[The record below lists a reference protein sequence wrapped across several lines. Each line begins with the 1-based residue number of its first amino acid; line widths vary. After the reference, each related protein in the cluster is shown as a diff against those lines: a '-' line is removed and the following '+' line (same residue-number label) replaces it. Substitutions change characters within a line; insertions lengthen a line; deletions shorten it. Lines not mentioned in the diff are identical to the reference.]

1 MQLAEFRN
9 RLNDRLDHDRFA
21 DVDASSNGLQVG
33 DETATVERVAFA
45 VDGAVATVEAA
56 AEANADVL
64 VVHHGMIWGGI
75 DRVAGREYERIAAC
89 IDNDV
94 ALYVSHLPLD
104 AHGALGNAVGLA
116 AFLDCEPISPFG
128 EYGGVTIGHRV
139 QAKEPYTVEALRN
152 RLSDLDTDDQPVRTM
167 DFGPERIEEIA
178 IVTGSGADWI
188 REAEAEGVDALVTGE
203 GKQKAYHE
211 ARESGLNVFFA
222 GHYATETF
230 GVQRLQE
237 LVEKWGI
244 ETEYLAHP
252 TGL

>member
-21 DVDASSNGLQVG
+21 EVDASSNGLQVG

-104 AHGALGNAVGLA
+104 AHGALGNAV
-116 AFLDCEPISPFG
+116 
-128 EYGGVTIGHRV
+128 
-139 QAKEPYTVEALRN
+139 
-152 RLSDLDTDDQPVRTM
+152 
-167 DFGPERIEEIA
+167 
-178 IVTGSGADWI
+178 
-188 REAEAEGVDALVTGE
+188 
-203 GKQKAYHE
+203 
-211 ARESGLNVFFA
+211 
-222 GHYATETF
+222 
-230 GVQRLQE
+230 E
-237 LVEKWGI
+237 LVL
-244 ETEYLAHP
+244 YVDL
-252 TGL
+252 